1 MRGILHKLG
10 AVRGWKETVS
20 PTGRRAPLPPS
31 VSCTAIR
38 RERRWSVVSSPLV
51 FGDVRLS
58 SADAARLKCPRR
70 KAADYRE
77 QEGWALEPF
86 VPTEPTGAGAT
97 ALVMQ
102 ARRQTPDEL
111 AGAEA
116 MARAAK

>member
-1 MRGILHKLG
+1 M
-10 AVRGWKETVS
+10 
-20 PTGRRAPLPPS
+20 
-31 VSCTAIR
+31 
-38 RERRWSVVSSPLV
+38 SSPLA
-51 FGDVRLS
+51 FGYVRLS
-58 SADAARLKCPRR
+58 SADAARLKYPRR

-86 VPTEPTGAGAT
+86 VPPGPTGADAT